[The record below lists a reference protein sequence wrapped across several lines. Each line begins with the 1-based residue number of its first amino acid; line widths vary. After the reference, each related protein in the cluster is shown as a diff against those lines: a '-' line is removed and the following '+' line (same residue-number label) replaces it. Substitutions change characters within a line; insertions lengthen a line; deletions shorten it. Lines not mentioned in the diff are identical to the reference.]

1 LVRDRPLLVFVLL
14 RFEAVVDRFADAL
27 FVPSDFELDAADF
40 AAVDF
45 AAVFVSD
52 DLAALDF
59 AALDLAALDDLL
71 ALDDFAGA
79 FDVAAFEVV
88 LFGELEVERLRLEPF
103 ESFPMGRALLTA
115 FTAPV
120 ATSPTVPAILPA
132 VLPTVFPVW
141 PAVFP
146 TCLTTLPGSGMRAL
160 PSSAH

>member
-40 AAVDF
+40 AAV
-45 AAVFVSD
+45 FVSD
-52 DLAALDF
+52 DLAALDL

-71 ALDDFAGA
+71 ALDDFTGA
-79 FDVAAFEVV
+79 FDVAAVEVV